1 MMVLEFFTNVLGT
14 NEEFLDAGFSNPY
27 RQIPEYR
34 APSAPTHYT
43 TEGGGTYSARPDLTR
58 SGGPGTYVGLAGA
71 GLLVG
76 SMYGAAVITSA
87 YGSVIANEP
96 EHEQRSLWQVFS
108 SGLTGTFGIGSGL
121 NL

>member
-1 MMVLEFFTNVLGT
+1 MMVLEFFTNVLST
-14 NEEFLDAGFSNPY
+14 QDDFLDAGFSNPY

-34 APSAPTHYT
+34 SPSAPTHYT

-58 SGGPGTYVGLAGA
+58 SGGPGTYSALVATGFV
-71 GLLVG
+71 VG
-76 SMYGAAVITSA
+76 SLYGAAVTTAA
-87 YGSVIANEP
+87 YGSVIGKEP